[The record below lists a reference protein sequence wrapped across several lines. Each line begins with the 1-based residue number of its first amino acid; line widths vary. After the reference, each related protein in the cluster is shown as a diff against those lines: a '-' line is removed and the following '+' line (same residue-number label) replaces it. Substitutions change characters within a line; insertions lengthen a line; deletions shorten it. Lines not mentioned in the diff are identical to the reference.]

1 MLVQAERLAHEH
13 YENFPVAPFFLPRQ
27 WRKPIGLIYAF
38 ARTADDYADE
48 GDFTPEI
55 RLAKLNGMEQNL
67 ADPHDAF
74 FDALTRM
81 IEMHQLPIKLFHDL
95 LSAFKQDV
103 VKSRYH
109 SADEVLNYCSLS
121 AHPIGRLLLQLTGFL
136 TEKNAAY
143 SDKICAALQLINF
156 LQDIHSDLIQRDRLY
171 IPQVELDQFKV
182 TETDLI
188 AKQNVP
194 GLAPLIQLQ
203 WQRAFDL
210 LQDGSPLLKHLK
222 GRFRWMI
229 ALTIA
234 GGAEILHRLQ
244 LQHSVFE
251 RPTLNKLD
259 WLTLTYRVSRNRI
272 FPTFKS

>member
-1 MLVQAERLAHEH
+1 MLMQAERLAHDH
-13 YENFPVAPFFLPRQ
+13 YENFPVVPFFLPRQ
-27 WRKPIGLIYAF
+27 WRKPISLIYAF

-55 RLAKLNGMEQNL
+55 RLAKLNNMEQNL
-67 ADPHDAF
+67 AVPHDSF
-74 FDALTRM
+74 FHALTDM
-81 IEMHQLPIKLFHDL
+81 IDMHQLPIQLFYDL

-103 VKSRYH
+103 IKSRYL
-109 SADEVLNYCSLS
+109 SPNEVLNYCSLS
-121 AHPIGRLLLQLTGFL
+121 AHPIGRLLLQLTGFM

-156 LQDIHSDLIQRDRLY
+156 LQDIHSDLTQRDRLY
-171 IPQVELDQFKV
+171 IPQIELAQFKV
-182 TETDLI
+182 TETDLFN
-188 AKQNVP
+188 KQNVP
-194 GLAPLIQLQ
+194 GLAPLIQHQ

-210 LQDGSPLLKHLK
+210 LQDGSPLLKYLK

-244 LQHSVFE
+244 LQHSILD

-259 WLTLTYRVSRNRI
+259 WLTLSYRVSRNKI
-272 FPTFKS
+272 FPTDKT